1 MRPQDRNPTQAA
13 DSPLLSRAGHAWEK
27 RGEDEERCQDVPAVT
42 SPLACL
48 EFWTGV
54 YMVEAVQSPMVFT
67 VAGCPGT

>member
-48 EFWTGV
+48 EFWTGLC
-54 YMVEAVQSPMVFT
+54 T
-67 VAGCPGT
+67 